1 MEKNMDLFG
10 GRSEVERMK
19 NVANMVHD
27 IVNPKSTEPEEV
39 PAEVQAETT
48 DTEGSETTTEPV
60 SDPVNPVVD
69 LVAKTVSSHKPRGM
83 FMHMVNNDE
92 KPKS

>member
-1 MEKNMDLFG
+1 MSINEKNMDLFG

-48 DTEGSETTTEPV
+48 DTEGNKERKSKKKK
-60 SDPVNPVVD
+60 SANCKKFSNPC
-69 LVAKTVSSHKPRGM
+69 
-83 FMHMVNNDE
+83 
-92 KPKS
+92 